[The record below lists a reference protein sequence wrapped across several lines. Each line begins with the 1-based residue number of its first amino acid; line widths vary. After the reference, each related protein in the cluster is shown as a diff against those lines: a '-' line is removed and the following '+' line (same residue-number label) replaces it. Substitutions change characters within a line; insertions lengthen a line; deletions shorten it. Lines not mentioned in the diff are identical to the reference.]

1 MISLK
6 SIEEIEKLRE
16 AGKIVYQT
24 HQHVKQ
30 FIKPGITLLEL
41 NKICEDYIVK
51 TCHSHPSFKGLYG
64 FPAAVCISV
73 NDVVVHGIPD
83 NYKLKEGD
91 IVSIDIGASF
101 KGYHGDS
108 AWTYPVGKISKED
121 EYLLKH
127 TEESLYEG
135 IKKAIPGNRVGDISA
150 AVEAH
155 ANKYGLGVVKELCG
169 HGVGTKVHE
178 EPDVPNFGKAGR
190 GPLLREGMV
199 IAIEPMLNMG
209 SADIYE
215 EDDGWTIRTLD
226 GAKSAHFEH
235 TVAITK
241 DGPKI
246 LTGEWKFG

>member
-6 SIEEIEKLRE
+6 SSEEIEKLRE

-101 KGYHGDS
+101 KGYHSDS

-246 LTGEWKFG
+246 LTGE

>member
-178 EPDVPNFGKAGR
+178 EPDVPNFGHAGR

-246 LTGEWKFG
+246 LTGE

>member
-6 SIEEIEKLRE
+6 SSEEIEKLRE

-51 TCHSHPSFKGLYG
+51 TCHSYPSFKGLYG

-178 EPDVPNFGKAGR
+178 EPDVPNFGHAGR

-246 LTGEWKFG
+246 LTGE

>member
-6 SIEEIEKLRE
+6 SSEEIAKLRE

-24 HQHVKQ
+24 HQYVKQ
-30 FIKPGITLLEL
+30 FIKPGVTLLEL
-41 NKICEDYIVK
+41 NKKCENYIVK
-51 TCHSHPSFKGLYG
+51 TCKSYPSFKGLYG

-135 IKKAIPGNRVGDISA
+135 IKKAVPGNRVGDISA

-155 ANKYGLGVVKELCG
+155 AKKYDLGVVKELCG

-178 EPDVPNFGKAGR
+178 EPDVPNYGTAGR

-209 SADIYE
+209 GADIYE

-226 GAKSAHFEH
+226 GSKSAHFEH

>member
-246 LTGEWKFG
+246 LTGE

>member
-6 SIEEIEKLRE
+6 SSEEIEKLRE

-51 TCHSHPSFKGLYG
+51 TCHSYPSFKGLYG

-178 EPDVPNFGKAGR
+178 EPDVPNFGHAGR

-226 GAKSAHFEH
+226 GTKSAHFEH

-246 LTGEWKFG
+246 LTGE

>member
-135 IKKAIPGNRVGDISA
+135 IKKAVPGNRVGDISA

-246 LTGEWKFG
+246 LTGE